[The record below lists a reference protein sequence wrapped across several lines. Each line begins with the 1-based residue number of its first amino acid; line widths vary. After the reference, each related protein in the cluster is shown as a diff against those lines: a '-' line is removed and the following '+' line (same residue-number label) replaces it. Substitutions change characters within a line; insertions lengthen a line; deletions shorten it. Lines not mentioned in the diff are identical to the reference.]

1 MMNKKLPS
9 IFKNTDHS
17 IVNNNKKIFYSNF
30 EDRGIGNRIIDN
42 NTNNT
47 NNTKDIKDE
56 YLFNRT
62 VRINTRNGEVVAKIV
77 SRVGDHILTST
88 NKKILL
94 SDIISIS
101 EN

>member
-1 MMNKKLPS
+1 MNKKLPS

-17 IVNNNKKIFYSNF
+17 IVSNNKKIFYSSF
-30 EDRGIGNRIIDN
+30 DNRNMNNATKYNNTDN
-42 NTNNT
+42 NN
-47 NNTKDIKDE
+47 DIKDE
-56 YLFNRT
+56 YLFNRL
-62 VRINTRNGEVVAKIV
+62 VKINTKDGETIGRIV

-101 EN
+101 EI

>member
-42 NTNNT
+42 NANNA
-47 NNTKDIKDE
+47 KDIKDE
-56 YLFNRT
+56 YLFLLDYIKASQNF
-62 VRINTRNGEVVAKIV
+62 RIE
-77 SRVGDHILTST
+77 
-88 NKKILL
+88 
-94 SDIISIS
+94 
-101 EN
+101 E

>member
-1 MMNKKLPS
+1 MNKKLPS

-17 IVNNNKKIFYSNF
+17 IVSNNKKIFYSSFDN
-30 EDRGIGNRIIDN
+30 RGINEIKYN
-42 NTNNT
+42 STNNSS
-47 NNTKDIKDE
+47 DIKDE
-56 YLFNRT
+56 YLFNRL
-62 VRINTRNGEVVAKIV
+62 VKINTKDGETIGKIV

-101 EN
+101 EI